1 MSGNWFRMFTEKAVL
16 VDQNRPGRLVTRHS
30 RALDIV
36 TQTMGSYAFPRDG
49 GHFLCRY
56 GCMARKASREAV
68 PSHDDAPGI
77 EKQVIIFN
85 ARPDV
90 EPVNEG

>member
-1 MSGNWFRMFTEKAVL
+1 MRFRAMEGTFFAATAAWQE
-16 VDQNRPGRLVTRHS
+16 
-30 RALDIV
+30 
-36 TQTMGSYAFPRDG
+36 
-49 GHFLCRY
+49 
-56 GCMARKASREAV
+56 KASREAV

-90 EPVNEG
+90 EPVNES

>member
-1 MSGNWFRMFTEKAVL
+1 
-16 VDQNRPGRLVTRHS
+16 
-30 RALDIV
+30 
-36 TQTMGSYAFPRDG
+36 MGSDAFPRYG
-49 GHFLCRY
+49 GHLLCRY

-90 EPVNEG
+90 EPVNES

>member
-1 MSGNWFRMFTEKAVL
+1 MESELCRHRRAHLPIKPESSEI
-16 VDQNRPGRLVTRHS
+16 TRHS
-30 RALDIV
+30 HTVDIV
-36 TQTMGSYAFPRDG
+36 TQTMGSDAFPRDG
-49 GHFLCRY
+49 VHLLCRY

-90 EPVNEG
+90 EPVNES